1 MMPPFNPITAAC
13 VRSLAL
19 SLERMDLTRL
29 LTVSFV
35 IELINDLLVEFPAA
49 IKRNS
54 LISAGVSVSSVAYS
68 ATAYDASGKRAFLPA
83 LNLSNRFHQFF
94 MKRIL

>member
-1 MMPPFNPITAAC
+1 MRAIVGAQLGKDGLDSTLDGFFRN
-13 VRSLAL
+13 R
-19 SLERMDLTRL
+19 
-29 LTVSFV
+29 
-35 IELINDLLVEFPAA
+35 ELISDLLVEFPAA
-49 IKRNS
+49 IKRNT

>member
-1 MMPPFNPITAAC
+1 MRAIVGAQ
-13 VRSLAL
+13 
-19 SLERMDLTRL
+19 LEKDGLDST

-68 ATAYDASGKRAFLPA
+68 ATAYDASGERAFFPA